1 MYEPNFTITP
11 RINSAVAE
19 IERLR
24 TIVERSRILP
34 TKEVVLR
41 QRASVEAT
49 RSSTGI
55 EGNPLTE
62 KEVELV
68 LAGQKVSASEH
79 FITEVVN
86 YKKALSFIEKFA
98 QNGKPITSGDILSVH
113 SIVMKGLLPKEKV
126 GVFRK
131 TPIYIV
137 DIIGGKDNV
146 RYQGP
151 VPHSVANLL
160 KDLLVWL
167 VDEAHQMHPL
177 LAAGIFH
184 YECVSI
190 HPFSDGN
197 GRVTRLL
204 TLLYLY
210 QKGYGFRKILVPDNY
225 YFADRQKYYRAL
237 NQAHDYSHQRA
248 ADMTPWL
255 SYFID
260 GILTVARDV
269 TQKVTAV
276 SVTGSRRDVVTL
288 TEEDYR
294 IIDFISSMGSGT
306 IDDIVSAVKSPRR
319 TIQRRLSRLVKSD
332 ILDRIGK
339 GPATRYRLKQTTA

>member
-1 MYEPNFTITP
+1 MYEPNFTISP
-11 RINSAVAE
+11 RINSAIAE

-24 TIVERSRILP
+24 AVVERSHILP
-34 TKEVVLR
+34 TKEIVLR
-41 QRASVEAT
+41 RRASIEAT

-62 KEVELV
+62 REIELV

-79 FITEVVN
+79 FITEVIN
-86 YKKALSFIEKFA
+86 YKKALSYIEKRA
-98 QNGKPITSGDILSVH
+98 ENDQAITSGDILSVH
-113 SIVMKGLLPKEKV
+113 SIVMKGLLPKKKV

-131 TPIYIV
+131 TPIYVV

-151 VPHSVANLL
+151 EAHDVTDLL
-160 KDLLVWL
+160 EDLLVWL
-167 VDEAHQMHPL
+167 ADGTHQLHPL
-177 LAAGIFH
+177 LAAGILH
-184 YECVSI
+184 YECISI

-197 GRVTRLL
+197 GRTTRLL

-210 QKGYGFRKILVPDNY
+210 QKGYAFRKVLVPDSY
-225 YFADRQKYYRAL
+225 YFADRQKYYGAL
-237 NQAHDYSHQRA
+237 NQGRDYSHQRT

-260 GILTVARDV
+260 GFLTVARDI

-276 SVTGSRRDVVTL
+276 SVAGSRRDVVTL

-294 IIDFISSMGSGT
+294 IIDFISTIGSGT
-306 IDDIVSAVKSPRR
+306 IDDIVSVVKTARR
-319 TIQRRLSRLVKSD
+319 TAQRRLSRLVKVD
-332 ILDRIGK
+332 ILERIGK
-339 GPATRYRLKQTTA
+339 GPSTRYRLK